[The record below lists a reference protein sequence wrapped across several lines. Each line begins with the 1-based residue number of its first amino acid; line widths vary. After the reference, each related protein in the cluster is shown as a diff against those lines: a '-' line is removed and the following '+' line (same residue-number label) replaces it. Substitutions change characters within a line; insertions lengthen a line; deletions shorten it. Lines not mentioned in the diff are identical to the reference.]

1 MKKEEIPAGNEVEEK
16 EKVPGDEV
24 GKKEN
29 VPGDENE
36 KAPLFWAFPGFFFTS
51 VGS

>member
-1 MKKEEIPAGNEVEEK
+1 MKKEEIPAG
-16 EKVPGDEV
+16 DEV
-24 GKKEN
+24 GKKEK

-36 KAPLFWAFPGFFFTS
+36 KAPLFWAFPGLFFTS